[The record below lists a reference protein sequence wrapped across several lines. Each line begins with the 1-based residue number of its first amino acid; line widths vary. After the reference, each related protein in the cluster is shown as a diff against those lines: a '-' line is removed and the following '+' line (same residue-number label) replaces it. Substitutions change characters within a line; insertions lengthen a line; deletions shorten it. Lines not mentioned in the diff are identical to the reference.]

1 MVERMVREQKDMRIP
16 SELVPRCPRCA
27 ESLVPNLR
35 IDDSFVEEESWHA
48 AQKRYEKFLADHR
61 KSRIVL
67 LEIGVG
73 GNTPPPSSSSR
84 SGAWRRRTEMRPMC
98 S

>member
-1 MVERMVREQKDMRIP
+1 MVREQKDMRIP

-27 ESLVPNLR
+27 EPLVPNLR

-73 GNTPPPSSSSR
+73 GNTHYSLSR
-84 SGAWRRRTEMRPMC
+84 PRGRPFPLIPYP
-98 S
+98 